1 MYRHASDIKN
11 NTIRKMGDEKSLGYD
26 SEDEQNGL
34 ITRRTFARQAFL
46 ASIGTLVSGPSAFG
60 LPSPFEDAGE
70 LNDDIPQRRLKG
82 THAFIHGEDEP
93 LSADLSVNADKK
105 FYTASLIKL
114 VTLACMFEDVCDGK
128 ISWDDEIKVSNRAMR
143 MSSQTSWF
151 PNLTVRQACE
161 NAGSASLNDAAIAIA
176 EHLGK
181 HDAVSGYITDRKSI
195 ALEQHFVENRMNPL
209 VKALGMSD
217 TLCANA
223 TGFPIYSAREIR
235 GGRKSMTDM
244 PNNYSTLNDLQ
255 KLTTHILSEYP
266 EFMDVFS
273 MPYVMMHAKKPTKI
287 YTTNMLLPGNKKSKA
302 EPYEGVIGM
311 KTGFINA
318 SHSHLICAKEI
329 DGKTLVS
336 MTIGSKPSERVADQR
351 AAMDRAVQAYED
363 RLTIKMAQLPE
374 P

>member
-1 MYRHASDIKN
+1 MDHESD
-11 NTIRKMGDEKSLGYD
+11 EQ
-26 SEDEQNGL
+26 QNGL

-46 ASIGTLVSGPSAFG
+46 ASIGTIVSGPAAFG
-60 LPSPFEDAGE
+60 LPSKFEDANE
-70 LNDDIPQRRLKG
+70 QNEDVPERRLKG
-82 THAFIHGEDEP
+82 THAFIHGEDGP
-93 LSADLSVNADKK
+93 LSTDLSVNADKK

-128 ISWDDEIKVSNRAMR
+128 LSWDDEIKVSNRAMR
-143 MSSQTSWF
+143 MSRHTSWF
-151 PNLTVRQACE
+151 PKLTVRQACE
-161 NAGSASLNDAAIAIA
+161 NAGSVSLNDAAIAIA

-209 VKALGMSD
+209 IKTLGMND
-217 TLCANA
+217 TLCTNA
-223 TGFPIYSAREIR
+223 TGFPQYSAREIR
-235 GGRKSMTDM
+235 GGRKRMTDM
-244 PNNYSTLNDLQ
+244 PNNYSTLNDMQ
-255 KLTTHILSEYP
+255 KLTAHIMSEYP
-266 EFMDVFS
+266 ECMEVFS
-273 MPYVMMHAKKPTKI
+273 VPYVMMHSKKPTKI

-318 SHSHLICAKEI
+318 SGSHLICAKEI

-336 MTIGSKPSERVADQR
+336 MTIGSKTSERVADQS

-363 RLTIKMAQLPE
+363 RPSIKMLNIPE